1 LPSSTSSRKA
11 SYSVFACSLDLYST
25 PSRLAWLLDGYDI
38 VDVSL
43 NLDKL
48 SSVDDSVEG
57 SVVSSVS
64 FARCVTGHIVVSS
77 GFTAG
82 CDSSGESWVVVDD
95 DDDTLTVVVVVGV
108 GADVDD

>member
-1 LPSSTSSRKA
+1 ML
-11 SYSVFACSLDLYST
+11 VGFV
-25 PSRLAWLLDGYDI
+25 I

-57 SVVSSVS
+57 SDVSSVS
-64 FARCVTGHIVVSS
+64 LVRCVTGHIVVSSS

-82 CDSSGESWVVVDD
+82 CDSSGESWVVVDAD
-95 DDDTLTVVVVVGV
+95 DDDTLTGFAVVVAAVVDD
-108 GADVDD
+108 DVDD